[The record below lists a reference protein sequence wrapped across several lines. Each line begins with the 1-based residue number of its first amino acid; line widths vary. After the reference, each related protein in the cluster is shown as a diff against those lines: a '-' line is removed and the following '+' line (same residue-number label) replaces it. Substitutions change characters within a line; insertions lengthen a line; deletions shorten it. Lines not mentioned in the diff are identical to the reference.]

1 MTIPAAAWA
10 NLAVAWVLTVLIE
23 GAVLWVALAP
33 RHSARTRL
41 LAAVWLSS
49 CTLPLVHFGFPAFR
63 ALGVSDA
70 GWVAA
75 AELFAPAAEC
85 VLFALVLA
93 PMRGGGA
100 RWRERGRDWGAIVV
114 ANVVSFGVG
123 VGVVG

>member
-1 MTIPAAAWA
+1 VTIPAAAWA
-10 NLAVAWVLTVLIE
+10 NLALAWVLTILVE

-49 CTLPLVHFGFPAFR
+49 CTLPLVHFVFPALR
-63 ALGVSDA
+63 AWGFSDV

-75 AELFAPAAEC
+75 AEVFAPVAEC
-85 VLFALVLA
+85 VLFSLVLA
-93 PMRGGGA
+93 PGLGGGGM
-100 RWRERGRDWGAIVV
+100 RGRDWGAIVV